1 MVLASAAA
9 VLLLREVV
17 ATVFFAMTVAYVLGP
32 VRRRLRRRGLSRR
45 LSAAAASLVAFLAVG
60 LLTVPFALVL
70 VIRLDEV
77 IGFLESI
84 PESITLTVHGFE
96 HTVVTAEVTEVLV
109 GWLVTVG
116 TAVAS
121 AAPVLL
127 IKLVLFAFVVYG
139 LLYHESRT
147 RRAVLAL
154 VPPGHRDLV
163 EALHERASRTLYGLY
178 VVQAATGVATFGLAL
193 PVFVAF
199 GYPSPIALA
208 TLAGVLQFIPVLGP
222 SVLIAGLTGYEL
234 MLGDGMRAVGIL
246 VIGGLAIAATP
257 DVLIRPRL
265 AAETA
270 ALPSTLYFIGFVGGV
285 LTVGA
290 IGIIAGPLVVA
301 MVAELATRLSDE
313 LNMIRVNEEREGGG
327 GAVGVGE
334 ANVPDSDGD
343 DPVG

>member
-1 MVLASAAA
+1 M
-9 VLLLREVV
+9 
-17 ATVFFAMTVAYVLGP
+17 
-32 VRRRLRRRGLSRR
+32 
-45 LSAAAASLVAFLAVG
+45 
-60 LLTVPFALVL
+60 
-70 VIRLDEV
+70 
-77 IGFLESI
+77 
-84 PESITLTVHGFE
+84 
-96 HTVVTAEVTEVLV
+96 
-109 GWLVTVG
+109 
-116 TAVAS
+116 
-121 AAPVLL
+121 
-127 IKLVLFAFVVYG
+127 
-139 LLYHESRT
+139 
-147 RRAVLAL
+147 
-154 VPPGHRDLV
+154 
-163 EALHERASRTLYGLY
+163 ALHERASRTLYGLY

-334 ANVPDSDGD
+334 ANVPDSDGEEANVPDSDGD